1 MHPETTWFGRLRS
14 LDVRVLAAIAA
25 ALMLIIGVMWVV
37 PTTPTSNS
45 FTFDSARR
53 GMESARAIDYDEVVK
68 GAIVDGSDADF
79 YKLSPL
85 NAAYRIDVHLGNGS
99 PTMIPGVRIFDAA
112 RNLVQDKT
120 VEYIRNPG
128 GSIDCT
134 FLAQSS
140 VLYYIQ
146 ILSQRNTTGPYTL
159 SVTIRQP

>member
-1 MHPETTWFGRLRS
+1 MDPETTWFGRLRS
-14 LDVRVLAAIAA
+14 VDIRVLAAIAA

-45 FTFDSARR
+45 FEFDSARR
-53 GMESARAIDYDEVVK
+53 GMESAHPVDFDELVK

-85 NAAYRIDVHLGNGS
+85 KAANRIDVHLVNGS

-112 RNLVQDKT
+112 RNLVQEKT
-120 VEYIRNPG
+120 TEYIRNPG
-128 GSIDCT
+128 GSIECS

-140 VLYYIQ
+140 VSYYVE

-159 SVTIRQP
+159 SVTIQQP